1 MYRTFI
7 RMAQAAM
14 LAALLAT
21 TLLSAA
27 PNAPVADAAERRD
40 KDAVA
45 ALLKQA
51 ADVNAP
57 QGDGMTAL
65 HWAAINDDTALASM
79 LLFAGANPKA
89 KTRIGGYTPLMLA
102 ATNGH
107 AAVLKRLVEA
117 GTDVNATAANG
128 TTALMFAAASG
139 DVGSVEALIAHG
151 ADLDA
156 RESTRG
162 LTAAMFAAGADR
174 AGVIRALGTHGADLK
189 AASTATDLRVIDRSA
204 FAGVLFGN
212 PEPPKTPG
220 GQAG

>member
-1 MYRTFI
+1 
-7 RMAQAAM
+7 
-14 LAALLAT
+14 
-21 TLLSAA
+21 
-27 PNAPVADAAERRD
+27 
-40 KDAVA
+40 
-45 ALLKQA
+45 
-51 ADVNAP
+51 
-57 QGDGMTAL
+57 MTAL
-65 HWAAINDDTALASM
+65 HWAAMNDDTALASM

-139 DVGSVEALIAHG
+139 DVRLGRGAHRARRRPQRAG
-151 ADLDA
+151 IDA
-156 RESTRG
+156 RAHRRDVCRRRGSRGRDPCARQTRRRSE
-162 LTAAMFAAGADR
+162 T
-174 AGVIRALGTHGADLK
+174 
-189 AASTATDLRVIDRSA
+189 ASTATDLRVIDRTA

-220 GQAG
+220 GRPARLSQTAATRRRRPGKRGSPASIAITPATSSCTRKVG